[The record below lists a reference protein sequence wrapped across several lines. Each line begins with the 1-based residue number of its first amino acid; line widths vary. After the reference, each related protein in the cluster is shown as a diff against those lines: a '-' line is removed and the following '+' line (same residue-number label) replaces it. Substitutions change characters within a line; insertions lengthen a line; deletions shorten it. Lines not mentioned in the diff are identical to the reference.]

1 MLPDKGLRERTSR
14 PAAAVV
20 KLPLQLSYH
29 YFDAL
34 TVTGDLLWVAH
45 FLSNRLGAIRMEGK
59 LLIKNGTLVA
69 EGKSWQGD
77 ILVANGKIEAIGE
90 SLSADATTEIF
101 DAEGCVV
108 TYGLADVHVHLREPG
123 YSVKETIA
131 TGTRAAA
138 HGGVTT
144 VCSMPNLQPAPD
156 APETIGVQQKMIDE
170 QAVIEVLP
178 YATISKGRARR
189 ELAEIE
195 ALRPLSV
202 GYSDD
207 GNGIQTEE
215 LMRKAMQ
222 RIAAVDGIIAA
233 HCEDD
238 SLLYAGYI
246 HDGEYAHRHNHK
258 GICSESEWGPIKRD
272 VILAEE
278 EKCRYHVCHISTK
291 ESVEIIR
298 EAKSR
303 YENISCET
311 APHYLILCDEDLQEE
326 GRFKMNPPL
335 RAAEDRAALI
345 EGIKDGTIEVIA
357 TDHAPHTAEEKSRGL
372 KESAMGIVGIECS
385 FALCYTHLVRKGV
398 ISIEKLIALMSENP
412 RRIFRLGG
420 ALRVGE
426 RADIAIFDTREPY
439 RIDTDD
445 FLSMGKATPF
455 EGEEVYGRCV
465 LTLFGGE
472 KVWSENK

>member
-1 MLPDKGLRERTSR
+1 MSK
-14 PAAAVV
+14 
-20 KLPLQLSYH
+20 K
-29 YFDAL
+29 
-34 TVTGDLLWVAH
+34 
-45 FLSNRLGAIRMEGK
+45 M
-59 LLIKNGTLVA
+59 LLIKNGTVVA
-69 EGKSWQGD
+69 EGESRKAD
-77 ILVANGKIEAIGE
+77 ILVADGKIAAIGE
-90 SLSADATTEIF
+90 SLATDEQTEVF

-108 TYGLADVHVHLREPG
+108 AYGLADVHVHLREPG
-123 YSVKETIA
+123 YSVKETIT

-138 HGGVTT
+138 RGGVTT

-156 APETIGVQQKMIDE
+156 APKTIAIQQKMIDD

-178 YATISKGRARR
+178 YATISKGRERR
-189 ELAEIE
+189 ELADIE

-238 SLLYAGYI
+238 SLLHAGYI
-246 HDGEYAHRHNHK
+246 HDGEYAHAHNHK

-272 VILAEE
+272 VKLAEE

-298 EAKSR
+298 EAKQHC
-303 YENISCET
+303 NHISCET
-311 APHYLILCDEDLQEE
+311 APHYLVLCDADLKEE

-372 KESAMGIVGIECS
+372 KGSVMGIVGIETS
-385 FALCYTHLVRKGV
+385 FAICYTHLVREGV
-398 ISIEKLIALMSENP
+398 ITLEKLIALMSENP

-420 ALRVGE
+420 AMRVGE
-426 RADIAIFDTREPY
+426 RADIAVFDVSKPY
-439 RIDTDD
+439 KIDSSE

-455 EGEEVYGRCV
+455 EGEKVYGRCM

-472 KVWSENK
+472 KVWKENK

>member
-1 MLPDKGLRERTSR
+1 MS
-14 PAAAVV
+14 
-20 KLPLQLSYH
+20 
-29 YFDAL
+29 
-34 TVTGDLLWVAH
+34 
-45 FLSNRLGAIRMEGK
+45 K
-59 LLIKNGTLVA
+59 LLLKGGTVVA
-69 EGKSWQGD
+69 EGVSRKVD
-77 ILVANGKIEAIGE
+77 VLVANGVITAIGE
-90 SLSADATTEIF
+90 SLAADADTELF
-101 DAEGCVV
+101 DAEGCIVC
-108 TYGLADVHVHLREPG
+108 YGLADVHVHLREPG
-123 YSVKETIA
+123 YSTKETIT

-156 APETIGVQQKMIDE
+156 APETIAVEQQMINE

-178 YATISKGRARR
+178 FATISSKRAGR
-189 ELAEIE
+189 ELANIE

-207 GNGIQTEE
+207 GNGIQTEP
-215 LMRKAMQ
+215 LMREAMK

-238 SLLYAGYI
+238 SLLHAGYI
-246 HDGEYAHRHNHK
+246 HDGDYAREHGHK

-272 VILAEE
+272 VVLAEQE
-278 EKCRYHVCHISTK
+278 GCRYHVCHISTK

-298 EAKSR
+298 EAKQKC
-303 YENISCET
+303 NHISCET
-311 APHYLILCDEDLQEE
+311 APHYLILCDADLQED

-372 KESAMGIVGIECS
+372 KGSMMGIVGIESS
-385 FALCYTHLVRKGV
+385 FALCYTHLVRTGV
-398 ISIEKLIALMSENP
+398 ITIEKLVALMSENP

-420 ALRVGE
+420 AMRVGE
-426 RADIAIFDTREPY
+426 RADIAVFETVKPY
-439 RIDTDD
+439 KIDSNE

-455 EGEEVYGRCV
+455 EGDEVYGRCI

-472 KVWSENK
+472 KVWNENK

>member
-1 MLPDKGLRERTSR
+1 MS
-14 PAAAVV
+14 
-20 KLPLQLSYH
+20 
-29 YFDAL
+29 
-34 TVTGDLLWVAH
+34 
-45 FLSNRLGAIRMEGK
+45 K
-59 LLIKNGTLVA
+59 LLLKGGTVVSEGVSRKVDVLVA
-69 EGKSWQGD
+69 D
-77 ILVANGKIEAIGE
+77 GKIAAIGE
-90 SLSADATTEIF
+90 SLAVDADVEVF

-123 YSVKETIA
+123 YSAKETIT

-138 HGGVTT
+138 RGGVTT

-156 APETIGVQQKMIDE
+156 APETIAVEQQMIDE

-178 YATISKGRARR
+178 FATISSHRAGR
-189 ELAEIE
+189 ELADIE

-207 GNGIQTEE
+207 GNGIQTEP
-215 LMRKAMQ
+215 LMREAMK

-238 SLLYAGYI
+238 SLLHAGYI
-246 HDGEYAHRHNHK
+246 HDGEYARAHGHK

-272 VILAEE
+272 VELAEE

-298 EAKSR
+298 EAKQKCAH
-303 YENISCET
+303 ISCET
-311 APHYLILCDEDLQEE
+311 APHYLVLCDADLKEE

-335 RAAEDRAALI
+335 RAAEDKAALI

-372 KESAMGIVGIECS
+372 KGSMMGIVGIETS
-385 FALCYTHLVRKGV
+385 FAICYTHLVRKGV
-398 ISIEKLIALMSENP
+398 ITIEKLIQLMSENP

-420 ALRVGE
+420 AMQVGE
-426 RADIAIFDTREPY
+426 RADIAVFDVTKPY
-439 RIDTDD
+439 TIDTDE

-455 EGEEVYGRCV
+455 EGEEVYGRCM

-472 KVWSENK
+472 KVWEENK

>member
-1 MLPDKGLRERTSR
+1 MSKKE
-14 PAAAVV
+14 
-20 KLPLQLSYH
+20 
-29 YFDAL
+29 
-34 TVTGDLLWVAH
+34 
-45 FLSNRLGAIRMEGK
+45 
-59 LLIKNGTLVA
+59 LLIKNGTVVSKGVSRKVDVLVA
-69 EGKSWQGD
+69 D
-77 ILVANGKIEAIGE
+77 GKIAAIGE
-90 SLSADATTEIF
+90 SLCADEQTEVF
-101 DAEGCVV
+101 DAEGCIV

-123 YSVKETIA
+123 YSAKETIT

-138 HGGVTT
+138 RGGVTT

-156 APETIGVQQKMIDE
+156 APETIAVEQQMIDE

-178 YATISKGRARR
+178 FATISSKRAGR
-189 ELAEIE
+189 ELADIE

-207 GNGIQTEE
+207 GNGIQTEP

-238 SLLYAGYI
+238 SLLHAGYI
-246 HDGEYAHRHNHK
+246 HDGEYAKAHGHK

-272 VILAEE
+272 VKLAEE
-278 EKCRYHVCHISTK
+278 EGCRYHVCHISTK

-298 EAKSR
+298 EAKSKC
-303 YENISCET
+303 NHISCET
-311 APHYLILCDEDLQEE
+311 APHYLVLCDENLQED

-335 RAAEDRAALI
+335 RAKEDKAALI
-345 EGIKDGTIEVIA
+345 KGVQDGTIEVIA

-372 KESAMGIVGIECS
+372 KGSMMGIVGIETS
-385 FALCYTHLVRKGV
+385 FAICYTHLVRKGV
-398 ISIEKLIALMSENP
+398 ITIEKLIALMSENP

-420 ALRVGE
+420 AMQVGE
-426 RADIAIFDTREPY
+426 RADIAVYDITKPY
-439 RIDTDD
+439 KIDSAE

-455 EGEEVYGRCV
+455 EGEEVYGRCM

-472 KVWSENK
+472 KVWKENK

>member
-1 MLPDKGLRERTSR
+1 MSEKR
-14 PAAAVV
+14 
-20 KLPLQLSYH
+20 
-29 YFDAL
+29 
-34 TVTGDLLWVAH
+34 
-45 FLSNRLGAIRMEGK
+45 
-59 LLIKNGTLVA
+59 LLIKNGTVVA
-69 EGKSWQGD
+69 EGKSRKAD
-77 ILVANGKIEAIGE
+77 ILIADGKIEAIGE
-90 SLSADATTEIF
+90 LLGADKTTEVF
-101 DAEGCVV
+101 DAEGCIV

-123 YSVKETIA
+123 YSAKETIT

-156 APETIGVQQKMIDE
+156 APEAIAVQQKIIDE
-170 QAVIEVLP
+170 QAVIEVRP
-178 YATISKGRARR
+178 FATISKGRERR

-215 LMRKAMQ
+215 LMRRAMQ

-238 SLLYAGYI
+238 SLLHAGYI
-246 HDGEYAHRHNHK
+246 HDGEYAHAHGHK

-272 VILAEE
+272 VKLAEE
-278 EKCRYHVCHISTK
+278 EGCRYHVCHISTK

-298 EAKSR
+298 EAKQHCDH
-303 YENISCET
+303 ISCET
-311 APHYLILCDEDLQEE
+311 APHYLILCDQDLKEE

-335 RAAEDRAALI
+335 RGAEDRSALI

-357 TDHAPHTAEEKSRGL
+357 TDHAPHTAEEKARGL
-372 KESAMGIVGIECS
+372 KGSAMGIVGIETS
-385 FALCYTHLVRKGV
+385 FALCYTYLVRKGV
-398 ISIEKLIALMSENP
+398 ITIEKLIALMSENP

-420 ALRVGE
+420 AMKEGE
-426 RADIAIFDTREPY
+426 RADIAVYDITKPY
-439 RIDTDD
+439 TIDTSE

-455 EGEEVYGRCV
+455 EGEEVYGRCL
-465 LTLFGGE
+465 LTLFNGE
-472 KVWSENK
+472 KVWEDNK

>member
-1 MLPDKGLRERTSR
+1 MG
-14 PAAAVV
+14 
-20 KLPLQLSYH
+20 
-29 YFDAL
+29 
-34 TVTGDLLWVAH
+34 
-45 FLSNRLGAIRMEGK
+45 GK
-59 LLIKNGTLVA
+59 LLIKSGTLVA
-69 EGKSWQGD
+69 DGKSWRGD
-77 ILVANGKIEAIGE
+77 ILVADGKIEAIGE
-90 SLSADATTEIF
+90 LLAADEQTEVF
-101 DAEGCVV
+101 NAEGCVV

-123 YSVKETIA
+123 YSAKETIT

-138 HGGVTT
+138 RGGVTT

-156 APETIGVQQKMIDE
+156 APETIAIEQQMIDE

-178 YATISKGRARR
+178 FATISKGRERR

-195 ALRPLSV
+195 ALRSLSV

-215 LMRKAMQ
+215 LMRQAMQ

-238 SLLYAGYI
+238 SLLHAGYI
-246 HDGEYAHRHNHK
+246 HDGEYARTHGHK

-272 VILAEE
+272 VELAQQEG
-278 EKCRYHVCHISTK
+278 CRYHVCHISTK
-291 ESVEIIR
+291 ESVAIIR
-298 EAKSR
+298 EAKQR
-303 YENISCET
+303 CNHISCET
-311 APHYLILCDEDLQEE
+311 APHYLVLCDADLKEE

-335 RAAEDRAALI
+335 RASEDRAALI

-372 KESAMGIVGIECS
+372 KGSMMGIVGIETS
-385 FALCYTHLVRKGV
+385 FAICYTHLVRKGV
-398 ISIEKLIALMSENP
+398 ITIEKLIALMSENP

-426 RADIAIFDTREPY
+426 RADIAVYDITKPY
-439 RIDTDD
+439 TIDTAE

-455 EGEEVYGRCV
+455 EGEQVYGKCV
-465 LTLFGGE
+465 LTLFNGE
-472 KVWSENK
+472 KVWTENK

>member
-1 MLPDKGLRERTSR
+1 MG
-14 PAAAVV
+14 
-20 KLPLQLSYH
+20 
-29 YFDAL
+29 
-34 TVTGDLLWVAH
+34 
-45 FLSNRLGAIRMEGK
+45 GK
-59 LLIKNGTLVA
+59 LLIKSGTLVA
-69 EGKSWQGD
+69 DGKSWQGD
-77 ILVANGKIEAIGE
+77 ILVADGKIEAIGE
-90 SLSADATTEIF
+90 SLVADAQTEVF
-101 DAEGCVV
+101 NAEGCIV

-123 YSVKETIA
+123 YSAKETIT

-138 HGGVTT
+138 RGGVTT
-144 VCSMPNLQPAPD
+144 VCSMPNLLPAPD
-156 APETIGVQQKMIDE
+156 APETIAVEQALIDE

-178 YATISKGRARR
+178 FATISKGRERR
-189 ELAEIE
+189 VLADIE

-222 RIAAVDGIIAA
+222 RISAVDGIIAA

-238 SLLYAGYI
+238 SLLHAGYI
-246 HDGEYAHRHNHK
+246 HDGEYARTHGHK

-272 VILAEE
+272 VKLAKEE
-278 EKCRYHVCHISTK
+278 NCRYHVCHISAK

-298 EAKSR
+298 KAKQSCDH
-303 YENISCET
+303 ISCET
-311 APHYLILCDEDLQEE
+311 APHYLVLCDADLKEE

-372 KESAMGIVGIECS
+372 KGSMMGIVGIETS
-385 FALCYTHLVRKGV
+385 FAICYTHLVRKGV
-398 ISIEKLIALMSENP
+398 ITIEKLIALMSENP

-420 ALRVGE
+420 AMRVGE
-426 RADIAIFDTREPY
+426 RADIAVFDVTKPY
-439 RIDTDD
+439 TIDTNE

-455 EGEEVYGRCV
+455 EGEEVYGRCM

-472 KVWSENK
+472 KVWKENK

>member
-1 MLPDKGLRERTSR
+1 MG
-14 PAAAVV
+14 
-20 KLPLQLSYH
+20 
-29 YFDAL
+29 
-34 TVTGDLLWVAH
+34 
-45 FLSNRLGAIRMEGK
+45 GK
-59 LLIKNGTLVA
+59 LLIKSGTLVA
-69 EGKSWQGD
+69 DGKSWQGD
-77 ILVANGKIEAIGE
+77 ILVADGKIEAIGE
-90 SLSADATTEIF
+90 SLVADVQTEVF
-101 DAEGCVV
+101 DAEGCIV

-123 YSVKETIA
+123 YSAKETIT

-138 HGGVTT
+138 RGGVTT
-144 VCSMPNLQPAPD
+144 VCSMPNLLPAPD
-156 APETIGVQQKMIDE
+156 APETIAVEQALIDE

-178 YATISKGRARR
+178 FATISKGRERR
-189 ELAEIE
+189 ELADIE

-222 RIAAVDGIIAA
+222 RISAVDGIIAA

-238 SLLYAGYI
+238 SLLHAGYI
-246 HDGEYAHRHNHK
+246 HDGEYARTHGHK

-272 VILAEE
+272 VKLAKEE
-278 EKCRYHVCHISTK
+278 NCRYHVCHISAK

-298 EAKSR
+298 EAKQSCDH
-303 YENISCET
+303 ISCET
-311 APHYLILCDEDLQEE
+311 APHYLVLCDADLKEE

-372 KESAMGIVGIECS
+372 KGSMMGIVGIETS
-385 FALCYTHLVRKGV
+385 FAICYTHLVRKGV
-398 ISIEKLIALMSENP
+398 ITIEKLIALMSENP

-420 ALRVGE
+420 AMRVGE
-426 RADIAIFDTREPY
+426 RADIAVFDITKPY
-439 RIDTDD
+439 TIDANE

-455 EGEEVYGRCV
+455 EGEEVYGRCM

-472 KVWSENK
+472 KVWNENK

>member
-1 MLPDKGLRERTSR
+1 M
-14 PAAAVV
+14 A
-20 KLPLQLSYH
+20 
-29 YFDAL
+29 
-34 TVTGDLLWVAH
+34 
-45 FLSNRLGAIRMEGK
+45 K
-59 LLIKNGTLVA
+59 LLIKGGTLVS
-69 EGKSWQGD
+69 EGASRKGD
-77 ILVANGKIEAIGE
+77 ILVADGKIAAIGE
-90 SLSADATTEIF
+90 SLSADAQTEVY
-101 DAEGCVV
+101 DAEGCIV

-123 YSVKETIA
+123 YSAKETIT

-144 VCSMPNLQPAPD
+144 VCAMPNLQPAPD
-156 APETIGVQQKMIDE
+156 APETISIEQRMIDE
-170 QAVIEVLP
+170 QAVVEVLP
-178 YATISKGRARR
+178 FATISKGRERR

-215 LMRKAMQ
+215 LMRQAMQ

-238 SLLYAGYI
+238 ALLHAGYI
-246 HDGEYAHRHNHK
+246 HDGEYARQHGHK

-272 VILAEE
+272 VKLAEE

-298 EAKSR
+298 EAKQHCSH
-303 YENISCET
+303 ISCET
-311 APHYLILCDEDLQEE
+311 APHYLILCDADLKEE

-335 RAAEDRAALI
+335 RSAEDRAALI

-372 KESAMGIVGIECS
+372 KGSAMGIVGIETA

-398 ISIEKLIALMSENP
+398 ITIEKLVALMSENP
-412 RRIFRLGG
+412 RRLFRLGG
-420 ALRVGE
+420 ALREGE
-426 RADIAIFDTREPY
+426 RADIALFDTTTPY
-439 RIDTDD
+439 TIDTAE

-455 EGEEVYGRCV
+455 EGEEVYGRCR
-465 LTLFGGE
+465 LTLFAGE
-472 KVWSENK
+472 KVYEDTKNR

>member
-1 MLPDKGLRERTSR
+1 MS
-14 PAAAVV
+14 
-20 KLPLQLSYH
+20 
-29 YFDAL
+29 
-34 TVTGDLLWVAH
+34 
-45 FLSNRLGAIRMEGK
+45 K
-59 LLIKNGTLVA
+59 LLLKGGTVVADGISRKADVLVA
-69 EGKSWQGD
+69 EGK
-77 ILVANGKIEAIGE
+77 IAAIGE
-90 SLSADATTEIF
+90 SLTADTETEVF

-123 YSVKETIA
+123 YSAKETIT
-131 TGTRAAA
+131 TGTSAAA
-138 HGGVTT
+138 RGGVTT

-156 APETIGVQQKMIDE
+156 APETIGVEQKLIEE

-178 YATISKGRARR
+178 FATISKGRERR
-189 ELAEIE
+189 ELADIE

-222 RIAAVDGIIAA
+222 RISAVDGIIAA

-238 SLLYAGYI
+238 SLLHAGYI
-246 HDGEYAHRHNHK
+246 HDGEYARTHGHK

-272 VILAEE
+272 VELAQEE
-278 EKCRYHVCHISTK
+278 TCRYHVCHISTK
-291 ESVEIIR
+291 ESVAIIR
-298 EAKSR
+298 EAKQKC
-303 YENISCET
+303 NHISCET
-311 APHYLILCDEDLQEE
+311 APHYLVLCDADLKEE

-372 KESAMGIVGIECS
+372 KGSMMGIVGIETS
-385 FALCYTHLVRKGV
+385 FAICYTHLVRKGV
-398 ISIEKLIALMSENP
+398 ITIEKLIELMSENP

-420 ALRVGE
+420 AMRVGE
-426 RADIAIFDTREPY
+426 RADIAVFDTTKPY
-439 RIDTDD
+439 TIDSTE

-455 EGEEVYGRCV
+455 EGEEVYGRCM
-465 LTLFGGE
+465 LTIFDG
-472 KVWSENK
+472 KTVWKENK

>member
-1 MLPDKGLRERTSR
+1 MSKILLKGGTVVAEGVSR
-14 PAAAVV
+14 KADV
-20 KLPLQLSYH
+20 
-29 YFDAL
+29 
-34 TVTGDLLWVAH
+34 
-45 FLSNRLGAIRMEGK
+45 
-59 LLIKNGTLVA
+59 LVA
-69 EGKSWQGD
+69 EGK
-77 ILVANGKIEAIGE
+77 IAAIGE
-90 SLSADATTEIF
+90 SLTADENTEVF

-108 TYGLADVHVHLREPG
+108 TYGLADVHIHLREPG
-123 YSVKETIA
+123 YSAKETIA
-131 TGTRAAA
+131 TGTRACA

-156 APETIGVQQKMIDE
+156 APETIAVQQQMIDE

-178 YATISKGRARR
+178 FATISSKRAGR
-189 ELAEIE
+189 ELADIE
-195 ALRPLSV
+195 AVRPLSV

-207 GNGIQTEE
+207 GNGIQTEP
-215 LMRKAMQ
+215 LMRQAMQ

-238 SLLYAGYI
+238 SLLHAGYI
-246 HDGEYAHRHNHK
+246 HDGEYARKHGHK

-272 VILAEE
+272 VKLAEE
-278 EKCRYHVCHISTK
+278 EGCRYHVCHISTK

-298 EAKSR
+298 NAKQSCAH
-303 YENISCET
+303 ISCET
-311 APHYLILCDEDLQEE
+311 APHYLVLCDENLQEE

-335 RAAEDRAALI
+335 RAKEDRAALI

-372 KESAMGIVGIECS
+372 KGSMMGIVGIETS
-385 FALCYTHLVRKGV
+385 FAICYTHLVRKGV

-420 ALRVGE
+420 AMKVGE
-426 RADIAIFDTREPY
+426 RADIAVFNVTEPY
-439 RIDTDD
+439 KINPAE
-445 FLSMGKATPF
+445 FVSMGKATPF
-455 EGEEVYGRCV
+455 EGEEVYGRCM

-472 KVWSENK
+472 KVWNENK

>member
-1 MLPDKGLRERTSR
+1 MSEKR
-14 PAAAVV
+14 
-20 KLPLQLSYH
+20 
-29 YFDAL
+29 
-34 TVTGDLLWVAH
+34 
-45 FLSNRLGAIRMEGK
+45 
-59 LLIKNGTLVA
+59 LLIKNGTVVA
-69 EGKSWQGD
+69 EGKSRKAD
-77 ILVANGKIEAIGE
+77 ILIADGKIEAIEE
-90 SLSADATTEIF
+90 SLVADKTTEVF
-101 DAEGCVV
+101 DAEGCIV

-123 YSVKETIA
+123 YSVKETIT

-156 APETIGVQQKMIDE
+156 APETIAVQQKMIDE
-170 QAVIEVLP
+170 QAVIEVRP
-178 YATISKGRARR
+178 FATISKGRARQ

-215 LMRKAMQ
+215 LMRRAIQ

-238 SLLYAGYI
+238 SLLHAGYI
-246 HDGEYAHRHNHK
+246 HDGEYAHAHGHK

-272 VILAEE
+272 VKLAEE
-278 EKCRYHVCHISTK
+278 EGCRYHVCHISTK

-298 EAKSR
+298 EAKQHCDH
-303 YENISCET
+303 ISCET
-311 APHYLILCDEDLQEE
+311 APHYLILCDQDLKEE

-335 RAAEDRAALI
+335 RGAEDRSALI

-357 TDHAPHTAEEKSRGL
+357 TDHAPHTAEEKARGL
-372 KESAMGIVGIECS
+372 KGSAMGIVGIETS
-385 FALCYTHLVRKGV
+385 FALCYTYLVRKGV
-398 ISIEKLIALMSENP
+398 ITIEKLIALMSENP

-420 ALRVGE
+420 AMKEGE
-426 RADIAIFDTREPY
+426 RADIAVYDITKPY
-439 RIDTDD
+439 TIDTSE

-455 EGEEVYGRCV
+455 EGEEVYGRCL
-465 LTLFGGE
+465 LTLFNGE
-472 KVWSENK
+472 KVWEDNK

>member
-1 MLPDKGLRERTSR
+1 M
-14 PAAAVV
+14 A
-20 KLPLQLSYH
+20 
-29 YFDAL
+29 
-34 TVTGDLLWVAH
+34 
-45 FLSNRLGAIRMEGK
+45 K
-59 LLIKNGTLVA
+59 LLIKGGIVVA
-69 EGKSWQGD
+69 EGASRKAD
-77 ILVANGKIEAIGE
+77 ILVADGKIEAIGE
-90 SLSADATTEIF
+90 SLMADETTEVF
-101 DAEGCVV
+101 DAEGCIV

-123 YSVKETIA
+123 YSAKETIA

-156 APETIGVQQKMIDE
+156 APETIAVQQQMIDE
-170 QAVIEVLP
+170 QAVIEVKP
-178 YATISKGRARR
+178 FATISKARERR

-215 LMRKAMQ
+215 LMRQAMQ

-238 SLLYAGYI
+238 SLLHAGYI
-246 HDGEYAHRHNHK
+246 HDGEYARQHGHR

-272 VILAEE
+272 VKLAEE

-298 EAKSR
+298 EAKQHC
-303 YENISCET
+303 NHISCET
-311 APHYLILCDEDLQEE
+311 APHYLVLCDADLTEE

-372 KESAMGIVGIECS
+372 KGSAMGIVGIETS
-385 FALCYTHLVRKGV
+385 FAICYTHLVRKGV
-398 ISIEKLIALMSENP
+398 ITIEKLIALMSENP

-420 ALRVGE
+420 ALQVGE
-426 RADIAIFDTREPY
+426 RADIAVFDITKPY
-439 RIDTDD
+439 TIDTNE

-465 LTLFGGE
+465 LTLFNGE

>member
-1 MLPDKGLRERTSR
+1 MSESVSR
-14 PAAAVV
+14 KADVLVV
-20 KLPLQLSYH
+20 
-29 YFDAL
+29 D
-34 TVTGDLLWVAH
+34 
-45 FLSNRLGAIRMEGK
+45 
-59 LLIKNGTLVA
+59 
-69 EGKSWQGD
+69 
-77 ILVANGKIEAIGE
+77 GKIEAIGE
-90 SLSADATTEIF
+90 SLAVDADVEVF

-123 YSVKETIA
+123 YSAKETIT
-131 TGTRAAA
+131 TGTRASAR
-138 HGGVTT
+138 GGVTT

-156 APETIGVQQKMIDE
+156 APETIAIEQQMIDE

-178 YATISKGRARR
+178 FATISSHRAGR
-189 ELAEIE
+189 ELADIE

-238 SLLYAGYI
+238 SLLHAGYI
-246 HDGEYAHRHNHK
+246 HDGEYARANGHK

-272 VILAEE
+272 VELAQQEG
-278 EKCRYHVCHISTK
+278 CRYHVCHISTK
-291 ESVEIIR
+291 ESVDIIR
-298 EAKSR
+298 GAKQKCAH
-303 YENISCET
+303 ISCET
-311 APHYLILCDEDLQEE
+311 APHYLVLCDENLQED

-335 RAAEDRAALI
+335 RAKEDKAALI

-372 KESAMGIVGIECS
+372 KGSMMGIVGIETS
-385 FALCYTHLVRKGV
+385 FAICYTHLVRKGV
-398 ISIEKLIALMSENP
+398 ITIEKLIQLMSENP

-420 ALRVGE
+420 AMRVGE
-426 RADIAIFDTREPY
+426 RADIAVFDITKPY
-439 RIDTDD
+439 TIDPNE
-445 FLSMGKATPF
+445 FLPMGKATPF

-472 KVWSENK
+472 KVWMENK

>member
-1 MLPDKGLRERTSR
+1 MSK
-14 PAAAVV
+14 
-20 KLPLQLSYH
+20 K
-29 YFDAL
+29 
-34 TVTGDLLWVAH
+34 
-45 FLSNRLGAIRMEGK
+45 M
-59 LLIKNGTLVA
+59 LLIKDGIVVA
-69 EGKSWQGD
+69 EGESRKAD
-77 ILVANGKIEAIGE
+77 ILVADGKIAAIGE
-90 SLSADATTEIF
+90 SLTADEQTEVF
-101 DAEGCVV
+101 DAEGCIV

-123 YSVKETIA
+123 YSAKETIT

-138 HGGVTT
+138 RGGVTT
-144 VCSMPNLQPAPD
+144 VCSMPNLLPAPD
-156 APETIGVQQKMIDE
+156 APDTIAVEQALIDE

-178 YATISKGRARR
+178 FATISKGRERR
-189 ELAEIE
+189 ELADIE

-222 RIAAVDGIIAA
+222 RISAVDGVIAA

-238 SLLYAGYI
+238 SLLHAGYI
-246 HDGEYAHRHNHK
+246 HDGEYARTHGHK

-272 VILAEE
+272 VKLAEE
-278 EKCRYHVCHISTK
+278 ENCRYHVCHISAK

-298 EAKSR
+298 EAKQ
-303 YENISCET
+303 NCDHISCET
-311 APHYLILCDEDLQEE
+311 APHYLVLCDADLKEE

-335 RAAEDRAALI
+335 RAAEDRVALI

-372 KESAMGIVGIECS
+372 KGSMMGIVGIETS
-385 FALCYTHLVRKGV
+385 FAICYTHLVRKGV
-398 ISIEKLIALMSENP
+398 ITIEKLIALMSENP

-420 ALRVGE
+420 AMRVGE
-426 RADIAIFDTREPY
+426 RADIAVFDITKPY
-439 RIDTDD
+439 TIDTNE

-455 EGEEVYGRCV
+455 EGEEVYGRCM

-472 KVWSENK
+472 KVWNENK

>member
-1 MLPDKGLRERTSR
+1 MSKKT
-14 PAAAVV
+14 
-20 KLPLQLSYH
+20 
-29 YFDAL
+29 
-34 TVTGDLLWVAH
+34 
-45 FLSNRLGAIRMEGK
+45 
-59 LLIKNGTLVA
+59 LLIKNGIVVS
-69 EGKSWQGD
+69 EGKSRKAD
-77 ILVANGKIEAIGE
+77 ILVTNGKIAAIEDVITIDDGSE
-90 SLSADATTEIF
+90 VF
-101 DAEGCVV
+101 DAEGCIV

-123 YSVKETIA
+123 YSAKETIT
-131 TGTRAAA
+131 TGTRAAVR
-138 HGGVTT
+138 GGVTT
-144 VCSMPNLQPAPD
+144 VCSMPNLLPAPD
-156 APETIGVQQKMIDE
+156 APETIAVEQQLIDE

-178 YATISKGRARR
+178 FATISKDRARR
-189 ELAEIE
+189 ELADIE

-238 SLLYAGYI
+238 SLLHAGYI
-246 HDGEYAHRHNHK
+246 HDGEYAHTHGHK

-272 VILAEE
+272 VVLAEE

-291 ESVEIIR
+291 ESVAIIR
-298 EAKSR
+298 EAKQHC
-303 YENISCET
+303 NHITCET
-311 APHYLILCDEDLQEE
+311 APHYLVLCDADLKEE

-345 EGIKDGTIEVIA
+345 EGIKDGTIEIIA

-372 KESAMGIVGIECS
+372 KGSAMGIVGIETS
-385 FALCYTHLVRKGV
+385 FAICYTHLVRKGI

-420 ALRVGE
+420 AMRVGE
-426 RADIAIFDTREPY
+426 RADIAVYNVTKPY
-439 RIDTDD
+439 TIDTNE

-455 EGEEVYGRCV
+455 EGEEVYGRCL

-472 KVWSENK
+472 KVWNENK

>member
-1 MLPDKGLRERTSR
+1 MSEMK
-14 PAAAVV
+14 V
-20 KLPLQLSYH
+20 
-29 YFDAL
+29 
-34 TVTGDLLWVAH
+34 
-45 FLSNRLGAIRMEGK
+45 
-59 LLIKNGTLVA
+59 LIKGGTVVA
-69 EGKSWQGD
+69 EGVSRKAD
-77 ILVANGKIEAIGE
+77 VLVADGKIAAIGE
-90 SLSADATTEIF
+90 SLTADEQTEVF

-123 YSVKETIA
+123 YSAKETIT
-131 TGTRAAA
+131 TGTRASAR
-138 HGGVTT
+138 GGVTT

-156 APETIGVQQKMIDE
+156 APETIAIEQQMIDE

-178 YATISKGRARR
+178 FATISSHRAGR
-189 ELAEIE
+189 ELADIE

-238 SLLYAGYI
+238 SLLHAGYI
-246 HDGEYAHRHNHK
+246 HDGEYARIHGHK

-272 VILAEE
+272 VVMAEE

-298 EAKSR
+298 EAKQRCSH
-303 YENISCET
+303 ISCET
-311 APHYLILCDEDLQEE
+311 APHYLVLCDADLKEE

-335 RAAEDRAALI
+335 RAAEDRTALI

-372 KESAMGIVGIECS
+372 KGSMMGIVGIETS
-385 FALCYTHLVRKGV
+385 FAICYTHLVRKGA
-398 ISIEKLIALMSENP
+398 ITIEKLIALMSENP

-420 ALRVGE
+420 AMQVGE
-426 RADIAIFDTREPY
+426 RADIAVFDTTKPY
-439 RIDTDD
+439 RIDTAE

-455 EGEEVYGRCV
+455 EGEEVYGRCM
-465 LTLFGGE
+465 LTLFGGNV
-472 KVWSENK
+472 VWKENK

>member
-1 MLPDKGLRERTSR
+1 M
-14 PAAAVV
+14 
-20 KLPLQLSYH
+20 
-29 YFDAL
+29 
-34 TVTGDLLWVAH
+34 
-45 FLSNRLGAIRMEGK
+45 NK
-59 LLIKNGTLVA
+59 LLLKNGTVVA
-69 EGKSWQGD
+69 EGVSRKVD
-77 ILVANGKIEAIGE
+77 VLVVDDKIAAIGE
-90 SLSADATTEIF
+90 ALCADEQTEVF
-101 DAEGCVV
+101 DAEGCIV

-123 YSVKETIA
+123 YSAKETIT

-138 HGGVTT
+138 RGGVTT

-156 APETIGVQQKMIDE
+156 ALETIAVEQQMIDE

-178 YATISKGRARR
+178 FATISKGRERR
-189 ELAEIE
+189 ELADIE

-238 SLLYAGYI
+238 SLLHAGYI
-246 HDGEYAHRHNHK
+246 HDGEYARTHGHK
-258 GICSESEWGPIKRD
+258 GICSESEWKPIERD
-272 VILAEE
+272 VKLAEE

-291 ESVEIIR
+291 ESVAIIR
-298 EAKSR
+298 EAKSKC
-303 YENISCET
+303 NHISCET
-311 APHYLILCDEDLQEE
+311 APHYLVLCDADLQED

-372 KESAMGIVGIECS
+372 KGSMMGIVGIETS
-385 FALCYTHLVRKGV
+385 FAICYTHLVRKGV
-398 ISIEKLIALMSENP
+398 ITIEKLIALMSENP

-420 ALRVGE
+420 AMRVGE
-426 RADIAIFDTREPY
+426 RADIAIYDITKPY
-439 RIDTDD
+439 KIDSAE

-455 EGEEVYGRCV
+455 EGEEVYGRCM
-465 LTLFGGE
+465 LTLFGGK
-472 KVWSENK
+472 KVWEENK

>member
-1 MLPDKGLRERTSR
+1 MSEKR
-14 PAAAVV
+14 
-20 KLPLQLSYH
+20 
-29 YFDAL
+29 
-34 TVTGDLLWVAH
+34 
-45 FLSNRLGAIRMEGK
+45 
-59 LLIKNGTLVA
+59 LLIKNGTVVA
-69 EGKSWQGD
+69 EGKSCKAD
-77 ILVANGKIEAIGE
+77 ILIADGKIEAIGE
-90 SLSADATTEIF
+90 LLVADKTTEVF
-101 DAEGCVV
+101 DAEGCIV

-123 YSVKETIA
+123 YSAKETIT

-156 APETIGVQQKMIDE
+156 APETIAVQQKMIDE
-170 QAVIEVLP
+170 QAVIEVRP
-178 YATISKGRARR
+178 FATISKGRARQ

-215 LMRKAMQ
+215 LMRRAMQ

-238 SLLYAGYI
+238 SLLHAGYI
-246 HDGEYAHRHNHK
+246 HDGEYAHAHGHK

-272 VILAEE
+272 VKLAEE
-278 EKCRYHVCHISTK
+278 EGCRYHVCHISTK

-298 EAKSR
+298 EAKQHCDH
-303 YENISCET
+303 ISCET
-311 APHYLILCDEDLQEE
+311 APHYLILCDQDLKED

-335 RAAEDRAALI
+335 RGAEDRSALI

-357 TDHAPHTAEEKSRGL
+357 TDHAPHTAEEKARGL
-372 KESAMGIVGIECS
+372 KGSAMGIVGIETS

-398 ISIEKLIALMSENP
+398 ITIEKLIALMSENP

-420 ALRVGE
+420 AMKEGE
-426 RADIAIFDTREPY
+426 RADIAVYDITKPY
-439 RIDTDD
+439 TIDTSE

-455 EGEEVYGRCV
+455 EGEEVYGRCL
-465 LTLFGGE
+465 LTLFNGE
-472 KVWSENK
+472 KVWEDNK

>member
-1 MLPDKGLRERTSR
+1 MSEGVSR
-14 PAAAVV
+14 KADV
-20 KLPLQLSYH
+20 
-29 YFDAL
+29 
-34 TVTGDLLWVAH
+34 
-45 FLSNRLGAIRMEGK
+45 
-59 LLIKNGTLVA
+59 LVA
-69 EGKSWQGD
+69 D
-77 ILVANGKIEAIGE
+77 GKIEAIGE
-90 SLSADATTEIF
+90 SLAVDADVEVF
-101 DAEGCVV
+101 DAEGCIV

-123 YSVKETIA
+123 YSAKETIT
-131 TGTRAAA
+131 TGTRASAR
-138 HGGVTT
+138 GGVTT

-156 APETIGVQQKMIDE
+156 VPETIAIEQKMIDE

-178 YATISKGRARR
+178 FATISSSRAGR
-189 ELAEIE
+189 ELADIE

-238 SLLYAGYI
+238 SLLHAGYI
-246 HDGEYAHRHNHK
+246 HDGEYARANGHK

-272 VILAEE
+272 VALAQQEG
-278 EKCRYHVCHISTK
+278 CRYHVCHISTK
-291 ESVEIIR
+291 ESVDIIR
-298 EAKSR
+298 EAKQKCAH
-303 YENISCET
+303 ISCET
-311 APHYLILCDEDLQEE
+311 APHYLVLCDENLQEE

-335 RAAEDRAALI
+335 RAKEDRAALI

-372 KESAMGIVGIECS
+372 KGSMMGIVGIETS
-385 FALCYTHLVRKGV
+385 FAICYTHLVRKGV
-398 ISIEKLIALMSENP
+398 ITIEKLIQLMSENP

-420 ALRVGE
+420 AMRVGE
-426 RADIAIFDTREPY
+426 RADIAVFDITKPY
-439 RIDTDD
+439 TIDSSE

-455 EGEEVYGRCV
+455 DGEEVYGRCM

-472 KVWSENK
+472 KVWMENK